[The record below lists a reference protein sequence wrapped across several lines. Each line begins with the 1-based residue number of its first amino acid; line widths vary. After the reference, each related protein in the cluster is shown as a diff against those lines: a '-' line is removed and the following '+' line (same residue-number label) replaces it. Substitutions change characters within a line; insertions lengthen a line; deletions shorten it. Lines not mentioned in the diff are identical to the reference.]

1 MSDQQWLIRVNGVDE
16 TRVDDGETIIIGRK
30 PLRPIAAEPG
40 TRRVDVAD
48 TTKSMSKR
56 HARFEVSQSGAAS
69 IMDLGSTNGTYV
81 VRDDGELM
89 RVPVNKDFLLPR
101 GTMRF
106 QFGDVPVDL
115 MRVQAESPA
124 QGAAAV
130 PDLFSFAA
138 DDAPERDVDAASMSV
153 DDILDLRAGEPTG
166 MFDSSKVKSRIDVL
180 HDRAVAAQLRQNAAQ
195 SAGDEESAAEI
206 GQQPASSNGSD
217 HVGAGQLINESTAP
231 AEVTDNTDNDAHDH
245 AVATSE
251 DHADASAPVTQ
262 PAAAAVEEQS
272 STASSETSETLPE
285 GSVSPSEEAA
295 RQNADITGNTQL
307 AASPSTGTPSADASA
322 NAQGVKYQP
331 VFEAGSVFERLSRG
345 EFAPQEQAIEVDGL
359 SSDDA
364 KRTHDF
370 DLQFEMAN
378 HPQLLPFLAM
388 NPALYDDLYAW
399 LEVQG
404 NADIDA
410 ALSDNDGYKAYLASK
425 E

>member
-30 PLRPIAAEPG
+30 PLRPIVAEPG

-115 MRVQAESPA
+115 MCVQAESPA

-138 DDAPERDVDAASMSV
+138 DDALERDVDAASMSV

-166 MFDSSKVKSRIDVL
+166 MFDASKVKSRIDVL

-195 SAGDEESAAEI
+195 SAGDEESAAAI
-206 GQQPASSNGSD
+206 GQQRASSMGSD
-217 HVGAGQLINESTAP
+217 HVAAGQLINDSAAP

-251 DHADASAPVTQ
+251 DYVDASTPVAQ

-272 STASSETSETLPE
+272 STESSETLPE
-285 GSVSPSEEAA
+285 GGESPAEKAV
-295 RQNADITGNTQL
+295 RQNADVTGNTQF
-307 AASPSTGTPSADASA
+307 AASPSTGTPSADVSA
-322 NAQGVKYQP
+322 TAQGAKYQP

-345 EFAPQEQAIEVDGL
+345 EFAPQEQVIEVDGL